1 MAKVWLK
8 SYPTHSNWVIKFLK
22 FFNDCTLNGHNNKP
36 VFFSLQG
43 GTDGLLD
50 LYFPD
55 FVSAAN
61 TSIVASFYFLII
73 DLSFFPSIFKT
84 YSREYQLIQTLVQD
98 MKCILLQTR
107 KDILSCEI
115 VYICDIFVVFQFKIS
130 ESKYHNH
137 FFTEG
142 HVPDIFTLAL
152 SILSKK
158 KGWGERNV
166 SLVVCLQ

>member
-1 MAKVWLK
+1 MDIII
-8 SYPTHSNWVIKFLK
+8 NRF
-22 FFNDCTLNGHNNKP
+22 
-36 VFFSLQG
+36 FFSLQG

-137 FFTEG
+137 FFLRKDT
-142 HVPDIFTLAL
+142 
-152 SILSKK
+152 
-158 KGWGERNV
+158 
-166 SLVVCLQ
+166 SLIYLP